1 MLQRATD
8 ATSRKKMDGKTG
20 SNELQK
26 LSVSGEHRDFFSGSE
41 ESQDSECTARDSI
54 PEVVEQPPALSN
66 SEHAYSSFSRGKKT
80 RRTIY
85 KIILPFLTKLGCD
98 LEKSDGSGCMTS
110 NKKNVRKSPLV
121 PRQLNSS
128 VWTSPS
134 NNSSSCSQNVPLITL
149 SSQTAAKLEDLI
161 LEGDSLEVSLDE
173 TIHIGRILQ
182 VLEFLP
188 K

>member
-66 SEHAYSSFSRGKKT
+66 SEHAYSSFSRGKN
-80 RRTIY
+80 
-85 KIILPFLTKLGCD
+85 
-98 LEKSDGSGCMTS
+98 TS
-110 NKKNVRKSPLV
+110 NN
-121 PRQLNSS
+121 RQENF
-128 VWTSPS
+128 T
-134 NNSSSCSQNVPLITL
+134 
-149 SSQTAAKLEDLI
+149 
-161 LEGDSLEVSLDE
+161 
-173 TIHIGRILQ
+173 
-182 VLEFLP
+182 F
-188 K
+188 